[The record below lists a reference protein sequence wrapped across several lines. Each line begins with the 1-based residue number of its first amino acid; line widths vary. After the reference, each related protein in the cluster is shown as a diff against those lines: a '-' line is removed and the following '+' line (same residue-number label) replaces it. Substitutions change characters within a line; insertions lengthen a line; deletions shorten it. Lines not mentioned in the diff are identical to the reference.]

1 MNQSLEIGETVLK
14 PLKMKIMLIGPSAAG
29 KTTLIQRLRDKEI
42 KYDKTQ
48 AVEYVGNFIDT
59 PGEYMQ
65 QRGYWG
71 SLTITSYDA
80 DIIGLVQD
88 STSTDCWFSG
98 GINTKFERPVI
109 GILTKIDSKD
119 SNQKQGR
126 AYLELA
132 GCTDIFPVSSYT
144 GEGID
149 ALVEGIHEKLA
160 RYKTETA
167 EKFSDDYFD

>member
-1 MNQSLEIGETVLK
+1 MR
-14 PLKMKIMLIGPSAAG
+14 IMLIGPSAAG

-88 STSTDCWFSG
+88 STSEDCWFSG
-98 GINTKFERPVI
+98 GVSTKFAKPVI
-109 GILTKIDSKD
+109 GILTKIDSED

-126 AYLELA
+126 SYLELA
-132 GCTDIFPVSSYT
+132 GCRDIFPVSSYT

-149 ALVEGIHEKLA
+149 ALMDNIHRILD
-160 RYKTETA
+160 RYKTDNA
-167 EKFSDDYFD
+167 SIYADDYFD

>member
-1 MNQSLEIGETVLK
+1 
-14 PLKMKIMLIGPSAAG
+14 MKIMLIGPSAAG

-88 STSTDCWFSG
+88 STSEDCWFSG
-98 GINTKFERPVI
+98 GVSTKFERPVI
-109 GILTKIDSKD
+109 GILTKIDSED
-119 SNQKQGR
+119 SNQRQGR

-132 GCTDIFPVSSYT
+132 GCRDIFPVSSFT
-144 GEGID
+144 GEGIEN
-149 ALVEGIHEKLA
+149 LSEGIHMIMD
-160 RYKTETA
+160 RYKADNA
-167 EKFSDDYFD
+167 ERFLDDYFD